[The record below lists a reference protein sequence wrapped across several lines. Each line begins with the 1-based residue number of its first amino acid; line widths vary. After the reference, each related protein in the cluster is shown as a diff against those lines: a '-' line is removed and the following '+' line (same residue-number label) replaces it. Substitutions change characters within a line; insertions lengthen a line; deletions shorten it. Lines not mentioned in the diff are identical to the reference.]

1 MEKKIGTSPPKGV
14 DIEGLNYRENY
25 LLSAA
30 VAAAVWLLGDKDRHE
45 RKHLNRRKVAE
56 RLQRALRHYQL
67 NDSQIDFY
75 CMRTTA
81 DYDYKPSGPSRKKV
95 KSQLGL
101 AGLWCRT
108 CGLKL
113 GTERYDH
120 GLSCGVHCTECF
132 VKMVRDSR
140 KRSW

>member
-101 AGLWCRT
+101 AGL
-108 CGLKL
+108 LP
-113 GTERYDH
+113 D
-120 GLSCGVHCTECF
+120 
-132 VKMVRDSR
+132 VRAKAGNR
-140 KRSW
+140 KVRPRPVMRGSLYRMLCQDG

>member
-81 DYDYKPSGPSRKKV
+81 DYDYKPSGPAWPRRIMVPDVRAKAGNRK
-95 KSQLGL
+95 
-101 AGLWCRT
+101 
-108 CGLKL
+108 
-113 GTERYDH
+113 
-120 GLSCGVHCTECF
+120 
-132 VKMVRDSR
+132 VRPRPVMRGSLYRMLCQDG
-140 KRSW
+140 